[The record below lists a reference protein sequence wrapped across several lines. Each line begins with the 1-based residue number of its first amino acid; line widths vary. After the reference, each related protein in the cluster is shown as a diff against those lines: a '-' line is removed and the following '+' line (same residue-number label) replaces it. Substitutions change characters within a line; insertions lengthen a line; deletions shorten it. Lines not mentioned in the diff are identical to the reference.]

1 MSFEYSAYILPL
13 IIAAIISVVTATY
26 TWMRRAANGAL
37 ALCLMSLTMLVWT
50 IGYSLEIA
58 GTTLETKYLWGVI
71 QYFGIAF
78 ASYTWLI
85 FSFNFS
91 NEDNPIAKRWVILT
105 AVIPAITVL
114 LALTTRYHGLI
125 WSEYHIDQQGNF
137 SALGV
142 THGTW
147 WTIHFIYSYLC
158 LLTGTIFI
166 VRSMIRRQ
174 GMYRGQA
181 IAMVIAVLAPWIGNA
196 LYLTG
201 NSPIPYLDL
210 TPFAFTVTTSALT
223 WALFGFRL
231 IDLSPIARDRV
242 IESMQDGMIVLDTR
256 GNIVDINNAAAKMI
270 GLPVASLI
278 GENSGNVFQPWPH
291 LIERFRNVTEADEQI
306 SVGEGNAIRNY
317 HLRFSALV
325 NQEKKVVGR
334 VIMLRDMD
342 MASIPQPRLAENE
355 VSTSVEAQRTGEGGV
370 GSERVS
376 LWKRITNFYYTP
388 INTDLAIPTG
398 INPTWHRT
406 RERIFTMIARIS
418 ASLGSLGFILSL
430 PILHEFTGVT
440 FAFGLFFVLLW
451 ILGTARNLKYENR
464 VLTFLSVIYG
474 FSFVETLNFG
484 FSVESFTFFM
494 SFIVTAAVLTTR
506 HGAVRAFSIGV
517 GTVAA
522 FALLMGFGWFI
533 PLVTGEVTQSLGTG
547 LVSVMVFTAA
557 AGAVQASVVMLLE
570 NLNTASQKETQALN
584 LLQQERDLLEQ
595 RVDQR
600 TLDLANAR
608 DAAIQENTERKRT
621 QTLLQESESRFRQII
636 ENASDLIYR
645 TDARGNLTY
654 INPTSMGIMGVTD
667 EEEILGKNYV
677 EIATPEWKHRLKRF
691 YEKQFYR
698 QVESTYFEFQASTFS
713 GEEIWLGQNVQLI
726 KENGEISGFQAVARN
741 ITELKKIQEAL
752 LVARDQALDASR
764 LKSQLLSRVSHELRT
779 PLGGILGY
787 SELLQIRAFG
797 DLTDKQK
804 NAVDNIIQ
812 STHYLTNIVN
822 DLLDEA
828 QIESRSISLNNEYFS
843 PNDLIEKIRT
853 SIAVLANRKG
863 LALKTSVSAELPSEL
878 YGDMKRL
885 QQVAINLAGNA
896 VKFTKNGEVQINLK
910 RPSPAQWSIEVVDT
924 GTGIAPEDYR
934 NIFEPFRQVNNSI
947 TRENRGSGLG
957 LAITKQLIELMDGQ
971 IKLESQLGQGSIFT
985 VLLPIKNAPGE

>member
-1 MSFEYSAYILPL
+1 
-13 IIAAIISVVTATY
+13 
-26 TWMRRAANGAL
+26 
-37 ALCLMSLTMLVWT
+37 
-50 IGYSLEIA
+50 
-58 GTTLETKYLWGVI
+58 
-71 QYFGIAF
+71 
-78 ASYTWLI
+78 
-85 FSFNFS
+85 
-91 NEDNPIAKRWVILT
+91 
-105 AVIPAITVL
+105 
-114 LALTTRYHGLI
+114 
-125 WSEYHIDQQGNF
+125 
-137 SALGV
+137 
-142 THGTW
+142 
-147 WTIHFIYSYLC
+147 
-158 LLTGTIFI
+158 
-166 VRSMIRRQ
+166 
-174 GMYRGQA
+174 
-181 IAMVIAVLAPWIGNA
+181 
-196 LYLTG
+196 
-201 NSPIPYLDL
+201 
-210 TPFAFTVTTSALT
+210 
-223 WALFGFRL
+223 
-231 IDLSPIARDRV
+231 
-242 IESMQDGMIVLDTR
+242 
-256 GNIVDINNAAAKMI
+256 
-270 GLPVASLI
+270 
-278 GENSGNVFQPWPH
+278 
-291 LIERFRNVTEADEQI
+291 
-306 SVGEGNAIRNY
+306 
-317 HLRFSALV
+317 
-325 NQEKKVVGR
+325 
-334 VIMLRDMD
+334 
-342 MASIPQPRLAENE
+342 
-355 VSTSVEAQRTGEGGV
+355 
-370 GSERVS
+370 
-376 LWKRITNFYYTP
+376 
-388 INTDLAIPTG
+388 
-398 INPTWHRT
+398 
-406 RERIFTMIARIS
+406 
-418 ASLGSLGFILSL
+418 
-430 PILHEFTGVT
+430 
-440 FAFGLFFVLLW
+440 
-451 ILGTARNLKYENR
+451 
-464 VLTFLSVIYG
+464 
-474 FSFVETLNFG
+474 
-484 FSVESFTFFM
+484 
-494 SFIVTAAVLTTR
+494 
-506 HGAVRAFSIGV
+506 
-517 GTVAA
+517 
-522 FALLMGFGWFI
+522 
-533 PLVTGEVTQSLGTG
+533 
-547 LVSVMVFTAA
+547 
-557 AGAVQASVVMLLE
+557 VVMLLE

-600 TLDLANAR
+600 TLDLATAR

>member
-13 IIAAIISVVTATY
+13 IIAAFISVVTAAY
-26 TWMRRAANGAL
+26 TWARRAANGAL
-37 ALCLMSLTMLVWT
+37 ALSLMSVTMFVWT
-50 IGYSLEIA
+50 VGYSLEIA

-91 NEDNPIAKRWVILT
+91 NEENPIAKHWVILT

-114 LALTTRYHGLI
+114 LALTTKFHGLV

-142 THGTW
+142 THGAW
-147 WTIHFIYSYLC
+147 FFVHLVYSYLS
-158 LLTGTIFI
+158 LLIGTIFI

-181 IAMVIAVLAPWIGNA
+181 VAMVIAVLAPWIGNA

-242 IESMQDGMIVLDTR
+242 IDTMQDGMIVLDTR
-256 GNIVDINNAAAKMI
+256 GNIVDINNAAARMI
-270 GLPVASLI
+270 GLPATSLI
-278 GENSGNVFQPWPH
+278 GENSGKVFQPWPH

-306 SVGEGNAIRNY
+306 SVGEGNAVRNY

-325 NQEKKVVGR
+325 DAEKKMVGR
-334 VIMLRDMD
+334 VVMLRDMD
-342 MASIPQPRLAENE
+342 MASMPKPQPAGSGT
-355 VSTSVEAQRTGEGGV
+355 STSDELQQTDNGRQSAQP
-370 GSERVS
+370 SI
-376 LWKRITNFYYTP
+376 WKQIANFYYTP
-388 INTDLAIPTG
+388 INTDLAIPAD

-406 RERIFTMIARIS
+406 RERIFTLIARIS
-418 ASLGSLGFILSL
+418 ASLGTLGFLFSL
-430 PILHEFTGVT
+430 PVLREFSGVT
-440 FAFGLFFVLLW
+440 LAFGIFFSLLW
-451 ILGTARNLKYENR
+451 VLGTSRNLKYETR
-464 VLTFLSVIYG
+464 VAIFLFVIYG
-474 FSFVETLNFG
+474 FAFVETINFG

-494 SFIVTAAVLTTR
+494 SFIITAAVLTTR
-506 HGAVRAFSIGV
+506 HGAVRAFFIGV
-517 GTVAA
+517 GTITA
-522 FALLMGFGWFI
+522 FALLMGFGWFT
-533 PLVTGEVTQSLGTG
+533 PLVTNEVTQSLGSG

-600 TLDLANAR
+600 TVDLANAR
-608 DAAIQENTERKRT
+608 DAAVQEIAERKRT
-621 QTLLQESESRFRQII
+621 QLLLQESESRFRQII

-654 INPTSMGIMGVTD
+654 INPTSMGIMGVTR
-667 EEEILGKNYV
+667 EEDILGTNYV
-677 EIATPEWKHRLKRF
+677 EIATPEWRHRLKRF

-741 ITELKKIQEAL
+741 ITDLKKIQEAL
-752 LVARDQALDASR
+752 LMARDQALDASR

-812 STHYLTNIVN
+812 STQYLTNIVN

-828 QIESRSISLNNEYFS
+828 QIESRSISLNNEYFL
-843 PNDLIEKIRT
+843 PNDFMEKIRT
-853 SIAVLANRKG
+853 NISVLATNKG
-863 LALKTSVSAELPSEL
+863 LALKTTISEELPSEL
-878 YGDMKRL
+878 YGDVKRL

-896 VKFTKNGEVQINLK
+896 VKFTTTGEIHIRLN
-910 RPSPAQWSIEVVDT
+910 RPTPAQWSIEVMDT
-924 GTGIAPEDYR
+924 GSGIAPEDYR

-971 IKLESQLGQGSIFT
+971 IKLESQLGQGSTFT

>member
-13 IIAAIISVVTATY
+13 IIAAIISVITATY
-26 TWMRRAANGAL
+26 TWGRRAANGAL
-37 ALCLMSLTMLVWT
+37 ALSLMSMTMLVWT
-50 IGYSLEIA
+50 VGYSLEIA

-91 NEDNPIAKRWVILT
+91 NENNPIAKRWVILT
-105 AVIPAITVL
+105 AVIPSITVL
-114 LALTTRYHGLI
+114 LALTTRYHGLV

-142 THGTW
+142 THGAW
-147 WTIHFIYSYLC
+147 FFVHLIYSYLS
-158 LLTGTIFI
+158 LLIGTILI
-166 VRSMIRRQ
+166 VRSMIRRR

-181 IAMVIAVLAPWIGNA
+181 VAMVIAVLAPWIGNA

-256 GNIVDINNAAAKMI
+256 GNIVDINNAAARMI
-270 GLPVASLI
+270 GLPATSLI

-306 SVGEGNAIRNY
+306 SVGEGNAVRSY
-317 HLRFSALV
+317 HLHFSTLV
-325 NQEKKVVGR
+325 DQEKKVMGR

-342 MASIPQPRLAENE
+342 MAMHQPRLAEDAT
-355 VSTSVEAQRTGEGGV
+355 VHTAEAQSSIPVESYEGA
-370 GSERVS
+370 RVS
-376 LWKRITNFYYTP
+376 LWERLSSFYYTP
-388 INTDLAIPTG
+388 VKTDLIIPAD

-418 ASLGSLGFILSL
+418 ASLGTLGFLLSL
-430 PILHEFTGVT
+430 PILREFSGVT
-440 FAFGLFFVLLW
+440 LTFGLFFALLW
-451 ILGTARNLKYENR
+451 VLGTARNLKYETR
-464 VLTFLSVIYG
+464 VTTFLFVIYS
-474 FSFVETLNFG
+474 FAFVETVNFG

-494 SFIVTAAVLTTR
+494 SFIITAAVLTTR
-506 HGAVRAFSIGV
+506 HGAVRAFYIGV
-517 GTVAA
+517 GTITA
-522 FALLMGFGWFI
+522 FALLMGFGWLM
-533 PLVTGEVTQSLGTG
+533 PLVTGQVTQSLGNG

-600 TLDLANAR
+600 TLDLATAR
-608 DAAIQENTERKRT
+608 DAAIQENAERKRT

-654 INPTSMGIMGVTD
+654 INPTSMGIMGVTR
-667 EEEILGKNYV
+667 EEDILGTNYV
-677 EIATPEWKHRLKRF
+677 EIATPEWRHRLKRF

-698 QVESTYFEFQASTFS
+698 QVESTYFEFQANTFS

-741 ITELKKIQEAL
+741 ITDLKKIQAAL
-752 LVARDQALDASR
+752 LVTRDQALDASR

-797 DLTDKQK
+797 DLTEKQK

-843 PNDLIEKIRT
+843 PNDFIEKIRV
-853 SIAVLANRKG
+853 SIAVLANNKG
-863 LALKTSVSAELPSEL
+863 LALKTTVSEELPSEL

-896 VKFTKNGEVQINLK
+896 VKFTKSGQIHIHLN
-910 RPSPAQWSIEVVDT
+910 RPTPAQWSIEVMDT
-924 GTGIAPEDYR
+924 GSGIAPEDYK

-957 LAITKQLIELMDGQ
+957 LAITKQLIELMDGH
-971 IKLESQLGQGSIFT
+971 IKLESQLGHGSTFI